1 MCVCVWYLYRWVG
14 VCSAVISRLSVFL
27 LISLSLSLS
36 LSRYVLMSLA
46 LSLSDK
52 TGQSTDCDDV
62 TQCVQ
67 GVDSLCTLCEGMCV
81 CVCVCVC
88 VCGFYTLYIYV
99 KRL

>member
-1 MCVCVWYLYRWVG
+1 MCVCVVPLQMGRCVFS
-14 VCSAVISRLSVFL
+14 CHIQTISVSVDL
-27 LISLSLSLS
+27 SLSLSLS

-88 VCGFYTLYIYV
+88 VVSIHSTSM
-99 KRL
+99 